1 RVSDR
6 LLTAVFGGPVVGHR
20 RSVRG
25 MKPGE
30 PAPEFELPDQT
41 GAVQSLSTLLAA
53 GPVALFFYPAALT
66 PGCTK
71 QARHFRDLAADFA
84 DAGATP
90 VGISVDPVAKQAK
103 FADIENFEFPLL
115 SDRDGAV
122 ARRYGVKRS
131 ILGKLLPVRR
141 TTFVIDTDRTV
152 LEVIASELNMA
163 VHAEKALAA
172 LRDRQS
178 A

>member
-1 RVSDR
+1 
-6 LLTAVFGGPVVGHR
+6 
-20 RSVRG
+20 

-152 LEVIASELNMA
+152 LEVIANELNMA